1 MNKEYVI
8 GNALALVPVRS
19 TAKIN
24 ARKCSQTLILGPTSR
39 PKLHDSKCSLQM
51 AGASGSHGTVRPMC
65 SGVIAIL
72 SSGL

>member
-1 MNKEYVI
+1 MNKEYVT

-39 PKLHDSKCSLQM
+39 PNFHDSKRSSQM
-51 AGASGSHGTVRPMC
+51 AGASGSHGTVQPRC
-65 SGVIAIL
+65 SGVITVL